1 MKLRSGILKKG
12 SYGAYTPSEP
22 SSSHSTPIQPS
33 TGQETP
39 VFGLGGAKPPPR
51 SRVPKILTQETGK
64 TFPRVQLHD
73 ICLRVITLAQ
83 TLSGHKF
90 YPYQVKV
97 AYRAVQSILLR
108 DGATITSLLSRQ
120 SGKSDVVACTIA
132 ALAVLLPYLSKIFY
146 WDWRFN
152 LTDEEGRY
160 RGFAHGLLVGIYAP
174 KADQAVI
181 IFNRVK
187 QYLETPSAKRVFSEL
202 KISFDTFNGETCRL
216 SNGSRVMCQTASDT
230 SKNEGETHHILVL
243 EESQDIGEL
252 KIRKSLYPMVSSTK
266 GTIWMIGTSSTKK
279 CVFYEEIRAN
289 EREQMNGGQM
299 NHFFFPHQIVEQYNS
314 LYRDFVK
321 LMKVKLG
328 EFSDEF
334 RMAFRC
340 LSGSTDVILANGEVK
355 QLKDM
360 RVGDYVISHTGAH
373 RRVQKVKNMGVKD
386 TLRLSFYGAP
396 DVVST
401 PDHRFLTT
409 DGWVQAQDLTKK
421 HRLLV
426 PRIQSLNADVFSQKT
441 TKRQQVYLDQGYM
454 LRRLKGIAQAG
465 KEEVWDIEVAHDHSF
480 CTRSVVAHNC
490 EWIFERGMFVTQ
502 DALLHQQVAAQS
514 GEPWSELLIPE
525 EVGRL
530 FGPGYKFVAGIDWGR
545 DNDSTVVAVSAVD
558 WNNPVLTLASNQ
570 VAGMA
575 SVCLYRRHLV
585 SLMEWRG
592 DNYEVQFAEINAYLS
607 RFGPRLR
614 RVVTDANTVG
624 KAIFDRLTA
633 VYDGTGVEIM
643 PCTFS
648 AKAKSD
654 LYKAFYAELCG
665 HRLTFPYSQKARAH
679 RCVRK
684 FVDEMLD
691 LRKDY
696 SGGTMKVAHPNA
708 KGAHDDYPDA
718 VALSCWGTLI
728 EQDSYEL
735 DCASSNPFYLP

>member
-22 SSSHSTPIQPS
+22 SSSRSTPIQPS

-132 ALAVLLPYLSKIFY
+132 ALAVLLPYLSKVFY

-174 KADQAVI
+174 KADQAMI
-181 IFNRVK
+181 IFNRVR

-216 SNGSRVMCQTASDT
+216 SNGSRIMCQTASDT

-279 CVFYEEIRAN
+279 CVFYDEIRAN

-340 LSGSTDVILANGEVK
+340 
-355 QLKDM
+355 
-360 RVGDYVISHTGAH
+360 
-373 RRVQKVKNMGVKD
+373 
-386 TLRLSFYGAP
+386 
-396 DVVST
+396 
-401 PDHRFLTT
+401 
-409 DGWVQAQDLTKK
+409 
-421 HRLLV
+421 
-426 PRIQSLNADVFSQKT
+426 
-441 TKRQQVYLDQGYM
+441 
-454 LRRLKGIAQAG
+454 
-465 KEEVWDIEVAHDHSF
+465 
-480 CTRSVVAHNC
+480 

-514 GEPWSELLIPE
+514 GEPWSELLVPE
-525 EVGRL
+525 DACRL

-545 DNDSTVVAVSAVD
+545 DSDSTVVAVSAVD

-592 DNYEVQFAEINAYLS
+592 DNYEVQYAEINAYLS

-614 RVVTDANTVG
+614 RIVTDANTVG

-696 SGGTMKVAHPNA
+696 NGGIMKVGHPNA